1 MYASPSADR
10 ERVGVYGKIP
20 AQGDFVRI
28 NAADAAAQSLDQWV
42 QESLD
47 AMQRVGVELPP
58 GPTFFMHHRLDPSM
72 PVTVG
77 AMCPSRDRVGR
88 VYPMIV
94 FVRVDPAW
102 VGSRFPGVAVGYGH
116 FLRGA
121 ARILGD
127 LARADAQLL
136 SAWAKQLRAPTAQEL
151 AAADQVCRQ
160 SLDGIPAASVHAR
173 LFGDPSLGLRYH
185 AFRTAIEA
193 CDAARSMASRV
204 PITLDCPL
212 RADVDLFTWLEL
224 TRRRLYGSGL
234 VPTVVWREEAD
245 PRAMISLGPAHPS
258 MLKFLARPAEPAN
271 ALWPLRTDRPDVV
284 AQSAAALA
292 PHHRQALDRFD
303 LSLEVL
309 LSVLS
314 R

>member
-1 MYASPSADR
+1 MYAAPSA
-10 ERVGVYGKIP
+10 ERDAIGVYGKIP

-47 AMQRVGVELPP
+47 AMHRAGVELPAT
-58 GPTFFMHHRLDPSM
+58 PTYFVHHRLDPSV

-77 AMCPSRDRVGR
+77 AMCASRDRVGR

-102 VGSRFPGVAVGYGH
+102 IGSRFPGVSVGYGL

-121 ARILGD
+121 ARILED
-127 LARADAQLL
+127 LGRADAQLL
-136 SAWAKQLRAPTAQEL
+136 AAWARQLRPPSAQEL
-151 AAADQVCRQ
+151 AAADAVCRQ
-160 SLDGIPAASVHAR
+160 SLDGIASGSVHAR
-173 LFGDPSLGLRYH
+173 LFGDPALGRRYH
-185 AFRTAIEA
+185 AFKTAVDA
-193 CDAARSMASRV
+193 CDTARAMTSRV

-224 TRRRLYGSGL
+224 TRRRLYGTGL
-234 VPTVVWREEAD
+234 VPTVVWREDAD
-245 PRAMISLGPAHPS
+245 PRAMISLGPAHPA
-258 MLKFLARPAEPAN
+258 MLKYLARPSEPAS
-271 ALWPLRTDRPDVV
+271 ALWPVLTDRPEVV
-284 AQSAAALA
+284 AQSAQALA
-292 PHHRQALDRFD
+292 PHHRQALDRYD

-309 LSVLS
+309 LGVLS